1 MVIII
6 VVIVTRT
13 IWRLITCTDRMPCSE
28 RRVHWPRHLSLCECC
43 ADGDS
48 CSTQAPRGTS
58 NSHATRVCQRILFT
72 SLLPV
77 AHYSRQ
83 YAHGN
88 KHEKQTP
95 KAWVRWFH
103 IFLFFEAA
111 TRTAYFILEGVVP
124 WKPPGKED
132 PRILLW
138 EATLLWVA
146 TPCLFC
152 CYIVV
157 LGKWLGFLR
166 EISSQSNPASTRLS
180 VNGVQGKKGKSFNW
194 TACISVVIFVA
205 YVATLALAY
214 FAIFGASSDLQH
226 KLYDIANSITDYVW
240 EHLHNGTTFYLFCQN
255 VSLQKQITVVIYLAL
270 AIGYGSYA
278 MRTANA
284 FHSNT
289 MMGAALSL
297 VLRRVVSLSAV
308 LSVCF
313 TLRPVLM
320 VVMAKVL
327 SLWDHEWVIFPYFI
341 LTDLLPQVLTVVL
354 FVKNQ
359 KTVQLARQRR
369 TFRIFG

>member
-1 MVIII
+1 
-6 VVIVTRT
+6 
-13 IWRLITCTDRMPCSE
+13 MPCSE
-28 RRVHWPRHLSLCECC
+28 RRVCWPSHLSLCECC

-180 VNGVQGKKGKSFNW
+180 VNGVQGKKSKSFNW

-240 EHLHNGTTFYLFCQN
+240 EHLHNGTTFYLFCQSAKTDN
-255 VSLQKQITVVIYLAL
+255 RSDLFGIGDWLRFLCDADSKRIPLQYND
-270 AIGYGSYA
+270 GS
-278 MRTANA
+278 
-284 FHSNT
+284 S
-289 MMGAALSL
+289 SL
-297 VLRRVVSLSAV
+297 VGFTESRIALCSAECV
-308 LSVCF
+308 LHTASGSHGGDGKG
-313 TLRPVLM
+313 LEPLGPRM
-320 VVMAKVL
+320 G
-327 SLWDHEWVIFPYFI
+327 HFPI
-341 LTDLLPQVLTVVL
+341 LHSH
-354 FVKNQ
+354 
-359 KTVQLARQRR
+359 
-369 TFRIFG
+369 